1 MNDQFSPFSG
11 SLVTGFQNTNRQLL
25 VLLETLFFMLIRVI
39 LYAIP
44 GVVLFGIGWF
54 ADIHTTNRAGF
65 WVEVLATIYF
75 IYVAIMFNAA
85 LGLSYAYIATG
96 EHSGREISKK
106 SAEKAWQFS
115 KHGWITGNFLLF
127 GQIFLVCPCFLLLDN
142 FIFSPFLFVYEGM
155 YGKKAEERSVE
166 LAQGSEWFIL
176 NRTLS
181 LLLIN
186 YSFLIISASLL
197 FTRLYILGIVLLV
210 VGTIYTGLFQ
220 SNYIYTFYK
229 EAIAVRQSGA
239 EIHASSKYRTYT
251 IIAIVGLI
259 AAYIIFKFLPY
270 IIFKLHL
277 FS

>member
-11 SLVTGFQNTNRQLL
+11 SLVIGFQNTNRQLL

-39 LYAIP
+39 LYALP
-44 GVVLFGIGWF
+44 GLLLFAIGWF
-54 ADIHTTNRAGF
+54 ADLHTTNRAGF

-75 IYVAIMFNAA
+75 IYVAIKFNAA
-85 LGLSYAYIATG
+85 LGLSFAYIAIG
-96 EHSGREISKK
+96 ERSGREISKK
-106 SAEKAWQFS
+106 SADKAWKFS
-115 KHGWITGNFLLF
+115 KHGWITGNVLLF

-186 YSFLIISASLL
+186 YGFLIIAASLL

-229 EAIAVRQSGA
+229 EAIAVRQSGT

-251 IIAIVGLI
+251 IIAIVGLV
-259 AAYIIFKFLPY
+259 AAYVIFKFLPY
-270 IIFKLHL
+270 IIYKLHL